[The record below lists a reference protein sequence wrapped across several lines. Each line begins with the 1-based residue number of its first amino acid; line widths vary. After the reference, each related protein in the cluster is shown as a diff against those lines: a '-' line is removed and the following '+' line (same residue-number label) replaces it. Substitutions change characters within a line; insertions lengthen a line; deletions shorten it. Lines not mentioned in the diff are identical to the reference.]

1 MLDDDVAPDLRARAE
16 AQLACALIELGSLD
30 EAARWAKSA
39 LARAAASADPEAELD
54 AIRASASLDSLPGR
68 DAEMFEL
75 GGRAI
80 ELAGPAGR
88 PLAELW
94 GHVWRSDSAIHMAD
108 MAAAETEIGAMQAL
122 ADRTG
127 LPLVRWHVLRR
138 RASVAALTGSFDGC
152 RRYTAQAAEIAAGW
166 EDESVRGTA
175 FGQSVCLAL
184 LRGDPADLAPG
195 WARFADD
202 PSKVPGSAR
211 AIALSCLAAAL
222 LLAGRLDEARV
233 LYQPLMSTASALQRE
248 LLNASMF
255 NLASLAQ
262 GLNDAAGCR
271 VLREMLTTV
280 YGRAPALGAGTVF
293 YGGSVARMIGELD
306 VGCGEY
312 AEAVPHLEEGLR
324 VDSVL
329 GARPYV
335 ARGRLGLARALGAT
349 GDLPRATE
357 LARAAAADARRL
369 DMPGLLRA
377 ADAFLADAAAA
388 ARAEDPLTA
397 REREVAELVA
407 QALSNREVA
416 RTLVLSERT
425 VESHVRSILA
435 KTGLTSRTELT
446 RWYLQQPPR

>member
-1 MLDDDVAPDLRARAE
+1 
-16 AQLACALIELGSLD
+16 
-30 EAARWAKSA
+30 
-39 LARAAASADPEAELD
+39 
-54 AIRASASLDSLPGR
+54 
-68 DAEMFEL
+68 MFEL

-94 GHVWRSDSAIHMAD
+94 GHVWRSDSAIHMGD
-108 MAAAETEIGAMQAL
+108 MAAAEQEIGAMQAL

-138 RASVAALTGSFDGC
+138 RASLAALTGGFDGC
-152 RRYTAQAAEIAAGW
+152 RRYAAQAAEIAAEW
-166 EDESVRGTA
+166 QDESVRGTE
-175 FGQSVCLAL
+175 FGQAVCLAL

-195 WARFADD
+195 WAGYVDD
-202 PSKVPGSAR
+202 RSKVPGSAR
-211 AIALSCLAAAL
+211 AIAHSCLAAAL
-222 LLAGRLDEARV
+222 LLAGRPDEARV
-233 LYQPLMSTASALQRE
+233 LYQPLMSTLPALQRE

-255 NLASLAQ
+255 NLSSLAQ

-271 VLREMLTTV
+271 ALREMLTTV

-306 VGCGEY
+306 LGCGEY
-312 AEAVPHLEEGLR
+312 AEAVPHFEEGLR
-324 VDSVL
+324 LDSML

-335 ARGRLGLARALGAT
+335 AHGRMGLARALSET
-349 GDLPRATE
+349 GDLPRAVD

-377 ADAFLADAAAA
+377 ADAFLAAAAA
-388 ARAEDPLTA
+388 TARAEDPLTA